1 MNQQKCTEAWQV
13 AAQQIAGADL
23 AIEDPFEAVLAFAAL
38 QVKFGGTAA
47 AARRLSSTVRF
58 CRLAGCIV
66 VNYSENGQIKVN

>member
-38 QVKFGGTAA
+38 QVKFGDTVP
-47 AARRLSSTVRF
+47 AARRLSSTVSRPSSK
-58 CRLAGCIV
+58 RGRRKTH
-66 VNYSENGQIKVN
+66 E